1 MKNLITGIKG
11 AEGPCVSR
19 DGRVF
24 MVGPDEGRVIEV
36 FEAGRSR
43 DIANTGG
50 VPAGLQFDRN
60 NDLWCADMKLGIL
73 RISLD
78 GHVVPEV
85 TEFENAPIR
94 GCNDCYF
101 DNAGHLYF
109 TAPAGSNAA
118 NPVGEVYCRLAGGEV
133 LRLDKGYA
141 FSNGLAVTA
150 DDKTLIVA
158 ETETRRLYAYDIAE
172 PGMVN
177 NKRLWATLHE
187 SRGGPDGMDFD
198 EAGNLLVAHYRGSAV
213 EVFDCQG
220 AWLGKIEV
228 PAEEVTNVHF
238 RGPGSNTLLITE
250 MSDGGLWECEYS
262 IAGQVQYGWG

>member
-24 MVGPDEGRVIEV
+24 VVGPDEGRVVEV
-36 FEAGRSR
+36 FEGGRSR

-50 VPAGLQFDRN
+50 VPAGLQLDRN

-78 GHVVPEV
+78 GRVFPEV

-101 DNAGHLYF
+101 DSAGLLYF

-133 LRLDKGYA
+133 RRLDEGYA

-158 ETETRRLYAYDIAE
+158 ETETKRLYAYDIAL
-172 PGMVN
+172 PGVV
-177 NKRLWATLHE
+177 
-187 SRGGPDGMDFD
+187 D
-198 EAGNLLVAHYRGSAV
+198 NLS
-213 EVFDCQG
+213 
-220 AWLGKIEV
+220 
-228 PAEEVTNVHF
+228 
-238 RGPGSNTLLITE
+238 LIH
-250 MSDGGLWECEYS
+250 
-262 IAGQVQYGWG
+262 I